1 MLSLSFLRVG
11 TVVVVGNGLVA
22 LIGVLALRV
31 YTELA
36 PAEVFGAANLVLT
49 ALGLAFQLLIHPIIA
64 TQLRY
69 HTGAVQVGDGDR
81 FTGQAL
87 RLGLAVSVG
96 LTALGGIGFAAY
108 AIAVDARIDA
118 LMLFAAAAWILT
130 ATFRHVFMAR
140 LHAEQQMTSYMAL
153 RVAEAAF
160 MMLAT
165 AWALRL
171 TLRPESFVWG
181 QVVAFGIVVAGVAF
195 LAPWSIWRSMWAGR
209 MPRFLDKVWRYGAPF
224 VPMAFLFW
232 VANLSDRYVLAGLV
246 GAAAVGQYLAAFTIA
261 SSGFGLT
268 NGALT
273 ELFRPMLFAA
283 ENAQDHDRA
292 RRVFLAWLASY
303 VAISLCG
310 LAAIVLIGQW
320 IVDLVLAEAYRPG
333 AVEIM
338 LWIALGYAINGL
350 TTAFENRM
358 FSLGQSARV
367 LAPLAAGAAGN
378 IVLSWMLVTWH
389 GTVGAAQASCLSFG
403 LQFLLTGIAL
413 RRVLNSRQ

>member
-11 TVVVVGNGLVA
+11 TAVVVGNGLVA

-69 HTGAVQVGDGDR
+69 HTAAVQAGEGDR
-81 FTGQAL
+81 FTGEAL
-87 RLGLAVSVG
+87 RWGLAVSVG
-96 LTALGGIGFAAY
+96 LTVLGGIAFVAY
-108 AIAVDARIDA
+108 AIAVDARTDA
-118 LMLFAAAAWILT
+118 LMLLAAAAWIVI
-130 ATFRHVFMAR
+130 ATLRHVLMAR
-140 LHAEQQMTSYMAL
+140 LHAEQQMTSYMVL

-160 MMLAT
+160 MVLAT
-165 AWALRL
+165 ACVLRA

-181 QVVAFGIVVAGVAF
+181 QVAAFGIVVAGIAF
-195 LAPWSIWRSMWAGR
+195 FIPWSIWRSIWAGK
-209 MPRFLDKVWRYGAPF
+209 MPGFLEKVWRYGGPF

-232 VANLSDRYVLAGLV
+232 VANLADRYVLAGLV
-246 GAAAVGQYLAAFTIA
+246 SAAAVGQYLAAFTIA
-261 SSGFGLT
+261 GSGFGLT

-273 ELFRPMLFAA
+273 DLFRPMLFAA

-292 RRVFLAWLASY
+292 SRVFLAWLASY
-303 VAISLCG
+303 LAISLCG

-338 LWIALGYAINGL
+338 LWIALGYSINGL

-367 LAPLAAGAAGN
+367 LWPLAAGAAGN
-378 IVLSWMLVTWH
+378 IVLSLMLIPWH
-389 GTVGAAQASCLSFG
+389 GIAGAAQANCLSFG
-403 LQFLLTGIAL
+403 LQFFLTGIAL
-413 RRVLNSRQ
+413 RRALNSRQ